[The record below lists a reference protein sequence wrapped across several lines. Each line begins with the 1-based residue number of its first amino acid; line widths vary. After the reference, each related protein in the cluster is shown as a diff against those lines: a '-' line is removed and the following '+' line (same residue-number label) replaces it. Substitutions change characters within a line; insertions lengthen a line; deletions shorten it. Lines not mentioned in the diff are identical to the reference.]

1 MLGTELHCNSLGL
14 ADKIA
19 SGNTN
24 AGVEVHCTVGLTT
37 LAISTGGSK
46 DTTRKNG
53 VRASNAKTLRFGTPE
68 GNEGSG
74 KDCEESSEMH

>member
-1 MLGTELHCNSLGL
+1 MYCNSLGL
-14 ADKIA
+14 ADKTA

-24 AGVEVHCTVGLTT
+24 AGVEIHCTVGLTT
-37 LAISTGGSK
+37 SAITTGSSK

-53 VRASNAKTLRFGTPE
+53 VRASNAKTLRFGTSE
-68 GNEGSG
+68 CSESSG